1 MKTMVVLKVLYS
13 YKSDRLFYMYGDI
26 NARNCADIS
35 YDITLIN
42 FEDDRDDEI
51 EKSFVRKPIR
61 IYINSFGES
70 VYDMWLLVDTILKS
84 ETPVYIYCNSCA
96 ISALFRYS

>member
-1 MKTMVVLKVLYS
+1 MYFKEYINSNGDENHSSTKS
-13 YKSDRLFYMYGDI
+13 FFSSKSDRLFYIYGDI

-35 YDITLIN
+35 YSITLIN
-42 FEDDRDDEI
+42 LEDDRDDEI

-70 VYDMWLLVDTILKS
+70 MYDMWFLVDTILQS
-84 ETPVYIYCNSCA
+84 ETPVYT
-96 ISALFRYS
+96 